1 MKKFIL
7 ATVLATLASNA
18 VAFDIPKAQV
28 NSTYDRVRTS
38 TGAECQT
45 SLDTGHYLNAG
56 LYAKE
61 EQFGTDVGIFVG
73 LTFKLGMDKIKTQD
87 CNPLLRMQEKRD
99 TVEIERLQAELD
111 LMRLQQ
117 QMLAK
122 QADAATVETAG
133 EDW

>member
-7 ATVLATLASNA
+7 ATVLATVASNA
-18 VAFDIPKAQV
+18 VAFDIPSVQV

-45 SLDTGHYLNAG
+45 SLDTGQYFNAG

-61 EQFGTDVGIFVG
+61 EQFGTDIGIYVG

-99 TVEIERLQAELD
+99 TVEIERLQAELE

>member
-7 ATVLATLASNA
+7 ATVLAAVASNA
-18 VAFDIPKAQV
+18 VALDIPKAQV

-45 SLDTGHYLNAG
+45 SLDTGRYLNAG

-61 EQFGTDVGIFVG
+61 EERGTDFGVFVGI
-73 LTFKLGMDKIKTQD
+73 TFKLGMDKIKTQN

-99 TVEIERLQAELD
+99 MVEIERLQAELE

-117 QMLAK
+117 QMLAE
-122 QADAATVETAG
+122 QAEAATVEPAG